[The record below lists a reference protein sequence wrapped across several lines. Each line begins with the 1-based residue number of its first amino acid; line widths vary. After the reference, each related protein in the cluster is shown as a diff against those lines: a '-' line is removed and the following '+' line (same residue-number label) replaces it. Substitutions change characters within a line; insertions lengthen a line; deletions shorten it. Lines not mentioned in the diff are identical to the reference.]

1 MVDEMR
7 ELSVLVV
14 HGVGTGAGFSQSL
27 KQLVFRDKAVARRR
41 WNECIWKDIN
51 TAVDTWVGGMI
62 DEAALEYMKTCC
74 FEGDSRRP
82 RVKAGGQWRL
92 QLGDKVKAGVK
103 AIGIGLMRTVTK
115 NILDLGL
122 DFVLYLDSQHGKKIR
137 DRLRQRIVEVS
148 ERCGDDI
155 ILVAHSLGSVIAY
168 DVLAE
173 ANMKNDPLPV
183 RQLVTLGS
191 PLAWTLE
198 LRKVEEKEEC
208 KFESIGD
215 IPWTNI
221 YYKEDYVT
229 RHKELPVRVFHNVRN
244 ELLPLPRSSSSLK
257 SHSAYWE
264 DDAVAQTIRDILGM
278 RA

>member
-1 MVDEMR
+1 MTNEM
-7 ELSVLVV
+7 LSVLAV

-27 KQLVFRDKAVARRR
+27 KQLVFRNEAAAHRR

-51 TAVDTWVGGMI
+51 TAVDTWVGGMV
-62 DEAALEYMKTCC
+62 DEAALDYMKSYSSK
-74 FEGDSRRP
+74 GDSR
-82 RVKAGGQWRL
+82 WW
-92 QLGDKVKAGVK
+92 DKIKGIGK
-103 AIGIGLMRTVTK
+103 AIGIAFMREVTK
-115 NILDLGL
+115 NVLDLGL

-148 ERCGDDI
+148 EKRGDGI
-155 ILVAHSLGSVIAY
+155 VLVAHSLGSVIAY

-173 ANMKNDPLPV
+173 ANLKNGPLPV

-229 RHKELPVRVFHNVRN
+229 RHKELPVEVFHNVKN
-244 ELLPLPRSSSSLK
+244 ELLPLPQSSSSLK

-278 RA
+278 RV